1 MHYSIAKNLGS
12 SSRTK
17 EKKNIF
23 RGKFI
28 WLRDMFFFD
37 LRRSRNPVQPDGF
50 DCVPSLL
57 YYVDNQLLEVCHTWL
72 KQLHVLLSVNVH
84 CYGFATSFGMS
95 HLAKNAAI
103 RAGDFGP
110 KRNLCL
116 SLPRLSMQKRLK
128 RVGAN
133 SFASKPFLFSDKDCA
148 SRRMDKQS
156 IP

>member
-23 RGKFI
+23 HGKFI

-57 YYVDNQLLEVCHTWL
+57 YYVDNQLLEVCHAWL

-95 HLAKNAAI
+95 HLSKYSSI
-103 RAGDFGP
+103 RTCNFGP

-116 SLPRLSMQKRLK
+116 SLPRLSMQKRVK
-128 RVGAN
+128 RIDAN
-133 SFASKPFLFSDKDCA
+133 LFASKTFLFSDQGCA
-148 SRRMDKQS
+148 SRRMDKQL

>member
-28 WLRDMFFFD
+28 WLRNMFFFD
-37 LRRSRNPVQPDGF
+37 LRRSRHPVQPDGF

-57 YYVDNQLLEVCHTWL
+57 YYVDNQLLEVCHSGL

-84 CYGFATSFGMS
+84 CYGFATPFGMS

-103 RAGDFGP
+103 RAGDFGY

-116 SLPRLSMQKRLK
+116 SFPTYPCRKE
-128 RVGAN
+128 
-133 SFASKPFLFSDKDCA
+133 
-148 SRRMDKQS
+148 
-156 IP
+156 

>member
-1 MHYSIAKNLGS
+1 
-12 SSRTK
+12 
-17 EKKNIF
+17 
-23 RGKFI
+23 
-28 WLRDMFFFD
+28 MFFFD

-57 YYVDNQLLEVCHTWL
+57 YYVDNQLLEVCHSGL

-84 CYGFATSFGMS
+84 CYCLSTSFGMS
-95 HLAKNAAI
+95 HLSKYSTI
-103 RAGDFGP
+103 RAGNFGP

-116 SLPRLSMQKRLK
+116 SLPRLSMQKRVK

-156 IP
+156 IPSTQARAAATCCWHKRSLC